1 MDKLAGD
8 RRMSAGARRGPFAL
22 ESHALPA
29 PGWPPWP
36 MAAPAR
42 ACART

>member
-8 RRMSAGARRGPFAL
+8 RSMSAGARRGPFAL
-22 ESHALPA
+22 ESDALA
-29 PGWPPWP
+29 ALGWPPWP
-36 MAAPAR
+36 MTAPVR